1 MGGLRRRGAEKSI
14 TCTYSAY
21 RTRNIGSQTDARG
34 RPSSIHCFRRQQK
47 ETEAKRPCRGKNP
60 KKAVASYRVALHT
73 YTVFYGPLSISGDPI
88 RIRMMCR
95 TAKARHATHQTHT
108 SSAIPLFKQWTNKRS
123 QFYGPLQFR
132 EGSFI
137 CSSVQLDHRI
147 LLLLC

>member
-1 MGGLRRRGAEKSI
+1 MQKRASRVRTVPTGGLVISGVRQTHVGGPPPFI
-14 TCTYSAY
+14 VSAVS
-21 RTRNIGSQTDARG
+21 RK
-34 RPSSIHCFRRQQK
+34 RQRQSRK
-47 ETEAKRPCRGKNP
+47 KIR

-132 EGSFI
+132 GGSFI